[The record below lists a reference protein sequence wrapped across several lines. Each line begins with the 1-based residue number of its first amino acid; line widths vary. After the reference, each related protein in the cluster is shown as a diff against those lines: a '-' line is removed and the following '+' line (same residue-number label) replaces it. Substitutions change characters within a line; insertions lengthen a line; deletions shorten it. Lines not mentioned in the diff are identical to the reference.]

1 MLQFNV
7 QDLPENR
14 VEKVQVHPS
23 ASELDVDEEQFSDI
37 EVSVQLNRQGE
48 RVFVSFDV
56 AATGTF
62 ECDRTLEEYDE
73 RLESSY
79 ALTFAPP
86 SRITADEE
94 DEETVKPLP
103 PEGAEIDISK
113 EVRDTLLLSVPVRTI
128 APEARDAEIQT
139 EFGASESEEEDTDD
153 EPVDPRWQRL
163 KELRERGELD

>member
-1 MLQFNV
+1 MLKFNV

-14 VEKVQVHPS
+14 VEEVRVHPS
-23 ASELDVDEEQFSDI
+23 AEDLDIDEEQFSDI

-62 ECDRTLEEYDE
+62 ECDRTLETYDE

-86 SRITADEE
+86 SRITEDEE
-94 DEETVKPLP
+94 DDETVKPLP
-103 PEGAEIDISK
+103 PEGAEIDITK

-139 EFGASESEEEDTDD
+139 EFGAPEEEQEQTGE
-153 EPVDPRWQRL
+153 EPVDPRWERL
-163 KELRERGELD
+163 KELRERGEID